1 MQTHGAMTQPVETL
15 RPAAELLAEL
25 HQVRHAVA
33 AEGRTLWQRW
43 DIGHGR
49 RRFRVSALNFAQY
62 LALRRR
68 DLRALQTD
76 LMPYGLS
83 SLGRS
88 EGRVLANLDAV
99 IGALSALA
107 GGPHKHYPRPHAF
120 FRGERLL
127 RANMEE
133 LFGPV
138 AQGTRT
144 ARIMVT
150 LPTEAADDP
159 ALLATLLRNG
169 TNVVRINC
177 AHDGPSVWAAM
188 IANLR
193 AAEKATGCRARILA
207 DLGGPKVRTGQVQGA
222 GHQGR
227 IHEGDQIL
235 LTAGGFA
242 DPTDHPWQAEC
253 EPASIVQRLAVGDP
267 VFIDDGKLAARVER
281 CAHEGV
287 IIQATH
293 TGPKGFKLK
302 PQKGLNFPSTDLGLL
317 ALTDQDHRSLDFI
330 AREVDMIG
338 YSFVHSAADVRLLQQ
353 ELAARRP
360 QDWQRIGLI
369 AKIETQR
376 AVHNL
381 PEIIVQAAS
390 NQPFGVM
397 IARGD
402 LAVEIGF
409 ERLAEMQ
416 EELLW
421 LCEAAH
427 VPVIWATQV
436 LESLVKKG
444 LPTRGDMTD
453 AAMSARAEC
462 VMLNKGPYVA
472 EAVAALDRLL
482 TRMAENQSKKT
493 PKLRALR
500 SWDTSVGP
508 AAGAGDSAGAHA

>member
-1 MQTHGAMTQPVETL
+1 MTQPVEPI
-15 RPAAELLAEL
+15 RPAAELLAALRE
-25 HQVRHAVA
+25 VRHAVA

-43 DIGHGR
+43 DIGKGR

-68 DLRALQTD
+68 DLRTLQTD

-83 SLGRS
+83 SLGRL

-99 IGALSALA
+99 IGALSALT
-107 GGPHKHYPRPHAF
+107 GRSHRHHPRPHAF
-120 FRGERLL
+120 FRGDRLL

-159 ALLATLLRNG
+159 ALLTTLLRNG

-193 AAEKATGCRARILA
+193 AAEKATGRRARILA
-207 DLGGPKVRTGQVQGA
+207 DLGGPKVRTGQVRIA
-222 GHQGR
+222 RHQGR
-227 IHEGDQIL
+227 IHDGDQIL

-242 DPTDHPWQAEC
+242 DPKHHPWQAEC

-267 VFIDDGKLAARVER
+267 VFIDDGKLSARVER
-281 CAHEGV
+281 REHEGV
-287 IIQATH
+287 VIRAAH
-293 TGPKGFKLK
+293 VGPKGFRLK
-302 PQKGLNFPSTDLGLL
+302 PEKGLNFPSTDLGLL
-317 ALTDQDHRSLDFI
+317 PLTDEDHRSLDFI

-360 QDWQRIGLI
+360 EDWQDIGLI
-369 AKIETQR
+369 AKIETQL

-409 ERLAEMQ
+409 ERVAEMQ
-416 EELLW
+416 EEMLW

-500 SWDTSVGP
+500 SWDASV
-508 AAGAGDSAGAHA
+508 ASALDHAGVGEGADA

>member
-177 AHDGPSVWAAM
+177 AHDGPRS
-188 IANLR
+188 
-193 AAEKATGCRARILA
+193 
-207 DLGGPKVRTGQVQGA
+207 
-222 GHQGR
+222 GR
-227 IHEGDQIL
+227 
-235 LTAGGFA
+235 
-242 DPTDHPWQAEC
+242 
-253 EPASIVQRLAVGDP
+253 R
-267 VFIDDGKLAARVER
+267 
-281 CAHEGV
+281 
-287 IIQATH
+287 
-293 TGPKGFKLK
+293 
-302 PQKGLNFPSTDLGLL
+302 
-317 ALTDQDHRSLDFI
+317 
-330 AREVDMIG
+330 
-338 YSFVHSAADVRLLQQ
+338 
-353 ELAARRP
+353 
-360 QDWQRIGLI
+360 
-369 AKIETQR
+369 
-376 AVHNL
+376 
-381 PEIIVQAAS
+381 
-390 NQPFGVM
+390 
-397 IARGD
+397 
-402 LAVEIGF
+402 
-409 ERLAEMQ
+409 
-416 EELLW
+416 
-421 LCEAAH
+421 
-427 VPVIWATQV
+427 
-436 LESLVKKG
+436 
-444 LPTRGDMTD
+444 
-453 AAMSARAEC
+453 
-462 VMLNKGPYVA
+462 
-472 EAVAALDRLL
+472 
-482 TRMAENQSKKT
+482 
-493 PKLRALR
+493 
-500 SWDTSVGP
+500 
-508 AAGAGDSAGAHA
+508 